1 MKMPYTEALMRSIP
15 KLTDPSHTRLTSIP
29 GRPPDLVHPPAGC
42 RFAPRC
48 AYAREKCHVEEP
60 PLTPAGSPEYEERD
74 EQLAAVGGV
83 PVGIAGAS

>member
-1 MKMPYTEALMRSIP
+1 
-15 KLTDPSHTRLTSIP
+15 LTSIP

-42 RFAPRC
+42 RFAARC

-60 PLTPAGSPEYEERD
+60 PLTPADVPEHVFACWYPVGSPEYEERD